1 MYEKRLRNLK
11 NKINASAAVAAA
23 VKGVY
28 EVTTEDLKNKEK
40 TLQFTNS
47 KNLSRIPRMHFV
59 VNVGRTD
66 CTTVQY
72 YWIPW
77 RQFEFAGKIEFI
89 CK

>member
-11 NKINASAAVAAA
+11 NKITVSFAVAAA

-47 KNLSRIPRMHFV
+47 KNLSRNSSGAFHGKR
-59 VNVGRTD
+59 RTD
-66 CTTVQY
+66 RLYNCSVLLDPMAT
-72 YWIPW
+72 I
-77 RQFEFAGKIEFI
+77 
-89 CK
+89 